1 MKFMRL
7 IVFTEVFETWNNL
20 GFGAN
25 DIPPE
30 DTGEDKEKE
39 LV

>member
-25 DIPPE
+25 DIPR
-30 DTGEDKEKE
+30 EDKEKE